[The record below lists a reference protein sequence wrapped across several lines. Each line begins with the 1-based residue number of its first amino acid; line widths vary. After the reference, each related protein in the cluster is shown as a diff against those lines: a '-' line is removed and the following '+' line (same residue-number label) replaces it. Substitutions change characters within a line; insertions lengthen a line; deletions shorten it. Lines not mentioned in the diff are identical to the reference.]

1 MIISPGTLVAVVDG
15 EKLALFENTG
25 HLSISLTPRAMPHVA
40 ERASGT
46 AGHTSSSANPD
57 NDTQAEDGFA
67 MGVAEVLNR
76 LVLDHKVEQLLVIA
90 APRTTKTG
98 EVKAMAV
105 TSVSGPCEKA
115 AKKAIRATS
124 FSPARRRVRTVAV
137 IRWVP
142 LRQARD
148 RRCPPGAR
156 RQPRPALRQWRDRAA
171 IRNRAALP
179 GRRCGK
185 AAA

>member
-76 LVLDHKVEQLLVIA
+76 LVLDHKVEQLLIIA
-90 APRTTKTG
+90 APRTLGQLRKGWHKQTAARVVGEIAKDLTG
-98 EVKAMAV
+98 H
-105 TSVSGPCEKA
+105 SPDQIA
-115 AKKAIRATS
+115 AAIKKA
-124 FSPARRRVRTVAV
+124 
-137 IRWVP
+137 
-142 LRQARD
+142 
-148 RRCPPGAR
+148 
-156 RQPRPALRQWRDRAA
+156 
-171 IRNRAALP
+171 
-179 GRRCGK
+179 
-185 AAA
+185 